1 MPRESSPGWVFQ
13 PLLSLYIPAAH
24 LTGTSL
30 IVYLDALI
38 LGFKAVVTK
47 ATFAQTIALVGANG
61 TQTINIR
68 KGAHT
73 TGTLLA
79 ALVVPIADSG
89 IGTVTSQ
96 AVTAANQA
104 DEAYMRSDADTL
116 SIEMAASGTSFSAGE
131 GTLTI
136 WGRVRPQAAR

>member
-13 PLLSLYIPAAH
+13 PLLSLYVPAAH

-30 IVYLDALI
+30 IVYLSALT

-47 ATFAQTIALVGANG
+47 ATFTQTIALVGASG
-61 TQTINIR
+61 SQTLNIR

-79 ALVVPIADSG
+79 ALVVPIADAA
-89 IGTVTSQ
+89 IGGVTSQ
-96 AVTAANQA
+96 AVTAAVQA
-104 DEAYMRSDADTL
+104 EEAYLKDADTL

-131 GTLTI
+131 GTLTV

>member
-13 PLLSLYIPAAH
+13 PLLSLYVPAAH
-24 LTGTSL
+24 ITGTSA
-30 IVYLDALI
+30 IVYLDALT

-47 ATFAQTIALVGANG
+47 VTFVQSIALVGSSG
-61 TQTINIR
+61 SQTINVR

-73 TGTLLA
+73 TGDLLA
-79 ALVVPIADSG
+79 ALVLLEADSG
-89 IGTVTSQ
+89 IAAVNSQ
-96 AVTAANQA
+96 AVTAAVQA
-104 DEAYMRSDADTL
+104 EEAYLRDADTL

-131 GTLTI
+131 GTLTV